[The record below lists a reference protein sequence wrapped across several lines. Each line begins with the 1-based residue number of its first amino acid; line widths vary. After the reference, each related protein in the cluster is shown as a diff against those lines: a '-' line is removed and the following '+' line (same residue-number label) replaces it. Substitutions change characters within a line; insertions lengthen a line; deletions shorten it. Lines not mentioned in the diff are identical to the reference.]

1 MKTLNTSRPMHS
13 VRPACV
19 LLATV
24 AIAVLAGCAAAKDP
38 NCPTDAR
45 ELPLP
50 SLYGRWEARFD
61 GLPAVAAVQLGKH
74 PDYDGVRGTITRNP
88 NNPAK
93 AAVAQLAGD
102 VDDEGAL
109 SIDESQDGRAI
120 SGVWSGKLQARS
132 CGREFRGTWRN
143 AADQSTHPFVLSK
156 ITPTNST
163 STAAPQAAPTGAS
176 SASSASSASAGADAP
191 APKEGKQ

>member
-1 MKTLNTSRPMHS
+1 MKTARTHLATSRG
-13 VRPACV
+13 A
-19 LLATV
+19 LLAAALLSAT
-24 AIAVLAGCAAAKDP
+24 VLAGCATAKDP
-38 NCPTDAR
+38 NCPADAR
-45 ELPLP
+45 DLPLA

-61 GLPAVAAVQLGKH
+61 GLPAAAAVQLGKH

-143 AADQSTHPFVLSK
+143 AADQSTHPFVLGK
-156 ITPTNST
+156 ITPVNNT
-163 STAAPQAAPTGAS
+163 STAATQAAPTGAS
-176 SASSASSASAGADAP
+176 SASPGADAP